1 MLKEFVVLVK
11 MSRTNK
17 LSTGILPALKTKKER
32 PNGSDL
38 IILSA
43 RNNHPKIVFYEIR
56 KSKRQAVVREQELKR
71 LNRKKLTEL
80 VKSVNP
86 EMLDISA
93 IWGEDDIHFDKNS
106 NFQI

>member
-1 MLKEFVVLVK
+1 MQKEFVVLIK

-17 LSTGILPALKTKKER
+17 LSTGILPALKTKSEM

-43 RNNHPKIVFYEIR
+43 RNHYRIVFYETR
-56 KSKRQAVVREQELKR
+56 KSKRQAVAREKELKK

-93 IWGEDDIHFDKNS
+93 IWGDNDIHFDKNS